1 MVDNLEHRNNNICVI
16 VPTYNNA
23 KTIKKVVLS
32 VIEFCSDIYVVNDG
46 STDNTKEV
54 LESISGINLISYDK
68 NRGKGCAL
76 KKGFE
81 AALNDGFDYAITIDS
96 DGQHNPED
104 LAVILHHHKES
115 PEDLIVGRRNIQAE
129 GMPSKNTFANKFSN
143 FWYWAVT
150 WQKLKDTQ
158 SGYRL
163 YPIHK
168 YKNTRWYTG
177 KYEFELEVLVRS
189 QWSDINIKSVSVC
202 VYYPP
207 EDERVSHFKPFRDFA
222 RISVLNTFL
231 VLIAYLYIFP
241 LRFFKYLINNK
252 FTTIVRE
259 QIMKHNESPIKLAA
273 AMGFGV
279 FMGITPV
286 WGFQML
292 IAAIL
297 AHLLKLNKI
306 IVLAFSNISLP
317 PLIPF
322 IIYFSYK
329 TGSLFVEND
338 VDISF
343 ETVEYFKDQIMTGNF
358 YDTLREFGYS
368 ILQYI
373 TGSIALAAALG
384 TAVFLASYAI
394 INIVNFTKSNIG
406 NE

>member
-1 MVDNLEHRNNNICVI
+1 MVGNLKNRNNKVCVI

-23 KTIKKVVLS
+23 KTIKKVILS
-32 VIEFCSDIYVVNDG
+32 VFDFCSDIYVVNDG
-46 STDNTKEV
+46 STDNTKQI
-54 LESISGINLISYDK
+54 LDGISGIKIISYNN

-104 LAVILHHHKES
+104 LAVILHHHKEN
-115 PEDLIVGRRNIQAE
+115 PEALIVGKRNIQAE

-143 FWYWAVT
+143 FWFWAVT

-168 YKNTRWYTG
+168 YENTRWFTG

-189 QWSDINIKSVSVC
+189 QWSDIKIKSVSVC

-207 EDERVSHFKPFRDFA
+207 ENERVSHFKPLRDFA
-222 RISVLNTFL
+222 RISVLNIFL

-241 LRFFKYLINNK
+241 LRFFKYLFNNK
-252 FTTIVRE
+252 FSTIVRE
-259 QIMKHNESPIKLAA
+259 QMKKHNESPVKLAA

-297 AHLLKLNKI
+297 AHLFKLNKI

-317 PLIPF
+317 PIIPI

-329 TGSLFVEND
+329 MGSLFVEND

-343 ETVEYFKDQIMTGNF
+343 DTVEYFKDQILTGNF

-368 ILQYI
+368 IIQYI
-373 TGSIALAAALG
+373 TGSLVLAASMGML
-384 TAVFLASYAI
+384 VFFVSYSI
-394 INIVNFTKSNIG
+394 ISFVNFTQSNSG